1 MLTVLMPSLNK
12 LVSYD
17 YESIKNKE
25 SEAIIAQSL
34 KGLIP
39 VKNPELLQVSGI
51 PGAGKSTYC
60 AKHMLSNYLYLSFDN
75 IMTKLEGYKK
85 ELALN
90 GNEKAFKKY
99 EMVARVIGYELLNRA
114 LSLNIN
120 IMLEHSGTNNAHLE
134 LFKNVKNKGYKTS
147 IDFIVCDTDLAIKR
161 AKERSIKIN
170 RHVPESLIIERAS
183 AYKEYINEYK
193 KITSNINVLDG
204 ANDFAILKKI

>member
-1 MLTVLMPSLNK
+1 
-12 LVSYD
+12 
-17 YESIKNKE
+17 
-25 SEAIIAQSL
+25 
-34 KGLIP
+34 
-39 VKNPELLQVSGI
+39 
-51 PGAGKSTYC
+51 
-60 AKHMLSNYLYLSFDN
+60 
-75 IMTKLEGYKK
+75 
-85 ELALN
+85 
-90 GNEKAFKKY
+90 
-99 EMVARVIGYELLNRA
+99 
-114 LSLNIN
+114 
-120 IMLEHSGTNNAHLE
+120 MLEHSGTNNAHLE